1 MPNKPLWYW
10 DDSVSQYRDPV
21 TGRFVGISQMQDLRN
36 EYIERQKEIS
46 ASLAQ
51 SYRTGEIS
59 IYQLENSI
67 KDLIKNTY
75 IDLYA
80 MGAGGRNNLSQ
91 RDWGRIGAMLK
102 EQYGQNGYLRGFME
116 QIAAGNLS
124 EAQIAAR
131 LNMYINSAN
140 EALWKALTR
149 DLGFDLPA
157 YPGDGSTECLTNCR
171 CEWDIREVLEGYDCY
186 WIVDHEAENC
196 DDCLGRG
203 SDWAPWKW
211 PIARQNE

>member
-10 DDSVSQYRDPV
+10 DDGVNQYRDPA
-21 TGRFVGISQMQDLRN
+21 TGRFVGIAQMQGLRN
-36 EYIERQKEIS
+36 EYIERQKVRM
-46 ASLAQ
+46 ADLARD
-51 SYRTGEIS
+51 YRAGDIS

-67 KDLIKNTY
+67 KDILKNTY
-75 IDLYA
+75 IDMYA

-102 EQYGQNGYLRGFME
+102 EQYGENGYLKAFME

-131 LNMYINSAN
+131 LNMYLNSAN

-149 DLGFDLPA
+149 DLSFNLPA
-157 YPGDGSTECLTNCR
+157 YPGDGSTECMTNCR
-171 CEWDIREVLEGYDCY
+171 CEWDIHKVPEGYDCY

-196 DDCLGRG
+196 PTCLQREK
-203 SDWAPWKW
+203 DWNPWKW
-211 PIARQNE
+211 PEARQ